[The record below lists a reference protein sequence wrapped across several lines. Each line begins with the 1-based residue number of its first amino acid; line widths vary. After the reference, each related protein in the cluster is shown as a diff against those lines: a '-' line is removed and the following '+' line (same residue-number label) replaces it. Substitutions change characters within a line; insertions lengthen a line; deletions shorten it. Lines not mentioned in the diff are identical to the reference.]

1 MTLKTLPRLLFSRN
15 HRTCLAYEIQNKLVK
30 RSIYSLTGEWPK
42 HLDQNSLHEIEKY
55 WKPLV
60 PELVKSAQDQV
71 KKDGGETKYV
81 LSMFPYP
88 SGQLHMGHVRYPVHH
103 MSTTNLEL

>member
-15 HRTCLAYEIQNKLVK
+15 HRTCVAYDIQNKLVK
-30 RSIYSLTGEWPK
+30 RSIFSLTGEWPK

-71 KKDGGETKYV
+71 KKDGGATRYV

-88 SGQLHMGHVRYPVHH
+88 SGQLHMGHVRYPVHQ
-103 MSTTNLEL
+103 MSTTNLEF